1 MRMMTALIVAAFL
14 SGSQTPTQQIPQQ
27 PTQLP
32 PTVAAP
38 RTPPAPQPAVSR
50 PPAEQQPAPTPTPTT
65 PDAAAPTV
73 RQADPDRKTALMLLD
88 RIASL
93 IDEALEGT
101 SGTSGTS
108 GKSGKSDKSSSK
120 AVGTSGSLVEKAG
133 KVTVDR
139 AALDEIRAE
148 VAQIKLMLQR

>member
-1 MRMMTALIVAAFL
+1 MRMMTVLIVAAFL
-14 SGSQTPTQQIPQQ
+14 SGSQTPTQQ

-65 PDAAAPTV
+65 PDAAVPTV
-73 RQADPDRKTALMLLD
+73 PRADPDRKTALMLLD
-88 RIASL
+88 RIGSL
-93 IDEALEGT
+93 IDEALE
-101 SGTSGTS
+101 GTS

>member
-1 MRMMTALIVAAFL
+1 MTALIVAAFL

-101 SGTSGTS
+101 SGTSG
-108 GKSGKSDKSSSK
+108 KSGKSDKSSSK

>member
-88 RIASL
+88 RIGSL

-108 GKSGKSDKSSSK
+108 GKSDKSSSK
-120 AVGTSGSLVEKAG
+120 AVGTSGRLVEKAG

>member
-101 SGTSGTS
+101 SGTSG
-108 GKSGKSDKSSSK
+108 KSGKSDKSSSK

>member
-1 MRMMTALIVAAFL
+1 MMTALIVAAFL

-38 RTPPAPQPAVSR
+38 RMPPAPQPAVSR

-88 RIASL
+88 RIGSL

-108 GKSGKSDKSSSK
+108 GKSDKSSSK
-120 AVGTSGSLVEKAG
+120 AVGTSGRLVEKAG